1 MQKYQEYEKAA
12 EPAPEPDSCNDAAK
26 VRNTEEVSHVE
37 QRPDRPSEI
46 TYPAALESAYPR
58 THKTRRQQSPR
69 KGAIMV
75 AIRKTKAKEEFGP
88 DPSLDL
94 PQGAHLKITSSKLFA
109 PEFHD
114 ETGDL
119 WRSKVSLK
127 LKVVDD
133 RTEDG
138 NADGLEF
145 FDSYELKFDE
155 DVAKKFGIGPEEDAK
170 DKDGKKLTLEKF
182 LNNANKSDFTE
193 EQQVA
198 LLEQANWTV
207 RTGIKLD
214 NLLSVLYGEAWING
228 EMDFDPDDLVDKEFI
243 AKVHPKTGKKPG
255 SYTGWETYMS
265 INPPKKRRNP
275 RSKRP
280 RKRLLKWLPPR
291 PQKRWPRTLRR
302 RSGLRLKR
310 L

>member
-1 MQKYQEYEKAA
+1 MQNYQEDEKLA
-12 EPAPEPDSCNDAAK
+12 ESAPEPDSCNDAAV

-37 QRPDRPSEI
+37 QRPDRPSGT
-46 TYPAALESAYPR
+46 TYSAALEFAKR
-58 THKTRRQQSPR
+58 THKTRWHKSLLERGQL
-69 KGAIMV
+69 MV

-88 DPSLDL
+88 EPSLDL
-94 PQGAHLKITSSKLFA
+94 PQCAHLKVTSSKLFA
-109 PEFHD
+109 PEFHE

-119 WRSKVSLK
+119 WKSKFSLK

-138 NADGLEF
+138 DADGLEF
-145 FDSYELKFDE
+145 FDGYDLKFDE
-155 DVAKKFGIGPEEDAK
+155 DVAKKFSIGPEEGAK

-193 EQQVA
+193 EQQAV

-255 SYTGWETYMS
+255 SYTGWESYMS
-265 INPPKKRRNP
+265 LNPPKKRRNP

-291 PQKRWPRTLRR
+291 PQNRWPRT
-302 RSGLRLKR
+302 
-310 L
+310 